1 MEIDTLILELFSHC
15 IFHQGDHKFSFSRTH
30 PGLILIPKLPEMSG
44 FGLCSSSAVKLLPK
58 VKIEKMF
65 DQQYAGIVQSK
76 ENGQSNANMYTY
88 CIMFED
94 CREQVNRK
102 TKPKPRH
109 FRLFRN
115 PGQDMSR
122 KKRTYNHPTFISTH
136 IYARKQNSTI
146 ILDSLEQICIHCHN
160 NDKPCVTYLEGR
172 LKENKD

>member
-1 MEIDTLILELFSHC
+1 
-15 IFHQGDHKFSFSRTH
+15 
-30 PGLILIPKLPEMSG
+30 
-44 FGLCSSSAVKLLPK
+44 
-58 VKIEKMF
+58 
-65 DQQYAGIVQSK
+65 
-76 ENGQSNANMYTY
+76 MYTY

-172 LKENKD
+172 LKENKDWCPIRAGIITTTDSYLIIIVTSRRWYAGGGGGVWTVLWTEESNSLPSH